1 MALMEISIVPV
12 GLGQTSMGDYLA
24 EVEDYLRRRQI
35 AHHLT
40 DMGTV
45 VHGTVEELLKVARDL
60 HELPFARGVQRV
72 LTHIAIDDRRD
83 KEVGLGDKTRAVEAR
98 LA

>member
-12 GLGQTSMGDYLA
+12 GLGTTSMGDYLA
-24 EVEDYLRRRQI
+24 EIEAYLRRRQVV
-35 AHHLT
+35 HQLT

-45 VHGTVEELLKVARDL
+45 IYGPVEELLAVAREL
-60 HELPFARGVQRV
+60 HELPFARGVRRV

-83 KEVGLGDKTRAVEAR
+83 KEVRLGDKTRSVEAR
-98 LA
+98 LT

>member
-12 GLGQTSMGDYLA
+12 GLGTTSMGDYLA
-24 EVEDYLRRRQI
+24 EIEAHLRRRQVV
-35 AHHLT
+35 HQLT

-45 VHGTVEELLKVARDL
+45 VYGPVEELLAVAREL
-60 HELPFARGVQRV
+60 HELPFARGVRRV

-83 KEVGLGDKTRAVEAR
+83 KEVRLGDKTRSVEAR
-98 LA
+98 LT